1 MATSPNDPNPRA
13 LDQHAREDLRYI
25 RETMARAGAFSAV
38 PGWGT
43 ALVGVSA
50 LAATALARGARAS
63 AGEAGWLTVWL
74 AELLV
79 ALAITAVALP
89 LKARA
94 TGEDVTAGPARRFL
108 TSFLVPCAVGVAATG
123 AFARAGAWPLLPGA
137 WLALYGIALVAGW
150 GAVTREI
157 VPLMGLA
164 FVGLGLVAL
173 LAPAAWGDVLLAL
186 GFGGLHLAFGLVIAR
201 RYGG

>member
-1 MATSPNDPNPRA
+1 VPSPSNDPHPRA

-50 LAATALARGARAS
+50 LAATALARSARQANGDV
-63 AGEAGWLTVWL
+63 AWLTAWL
-74 AELLV
+74 VELGV
-79 ALAITAVALP
+79 AIAITAVALP

-108 TSFLVPCAVGVAATG
+108 TSFLVPCAIGIAATAALAG
-123 AFARAGAWPLLPGA
+123 AGAWTLLPGL
-137 WLALYGIALVAGW
+137 WLALYGAALVAGW

-157 VPLMGLA
+157 VPLMGLLFA
-164 FVGLGLVAL
+164 LLGVVAL
-173 LAPAAWGDVLLAL
+173 VAPAAWGDPLLAL
-186 GFGGLHLAFGLVIAR
+186 GFGGLHVAFGLLIAR